1 MHLPALFWAGKPL
14 LPGLWPRRQ
23 RQAGHPHSEERAQH
37 PRNGPANLNRETS
50 GKWGS
55 HVLDEEDSATPVHSV
70 RPAAGQVQPVDV
82 FGHRQRPQGGT
93 GPRRSLG
100 STRQAGGV
108 SLPHPPVCSSR
119 RGGHGGKGDAEGS
132 QSPPIASLRAP
143 AGSRGSAGGSWTDAL
158 RAAGNGHSLTP
169 AGPGRAPRN
178 PGRHLLPAA
187 GVCAPLR
194 TSPQLNDGQLAL

>member
-1 MHLPALFWAGKPL
+1 MASEAK
-14 LPGLWPRRQ
+14 
-23 RQAGHPHSEERAQH
+23 AGHPHSEERAQH
-37 PRNGPANLNRETS
+37 PRNSPANLNRETS

-100 STRQAGGV
+100 SPRQAGGV
-108 SLPHPPVCSSR
+108 SLRHPPFCFPGEAATVG
-119 RGGHGGKGDAEGS
+119 RGTREGPRS
-132 QSPPIASLRAP
+132 LLIASLRSP
-143 AGSRGSAGGSWTDAL
+143 RGLGARLEAASWTDAR
-158 RAAGNGHSLTP
+158 RAAGNGHRLTP
-169 AGPGRAPRN
+169 AGPGSAQPR
-178 PGRHLLPAA
+178 RHLPPAA

-194 TSPQLNDGQLAL
+194 TVSPT